1 MSRKFGVVAFLLV
14 IRSCLLFSQ
23 SFDTTKI
30 ISLKDAL
37 EIATENYPSIKLKRA
52 EKEASGYELKSIQNN
67 YLPNFIVQ
75 GQVLNAT
82 SNTVRGMFYPN
93 EGTAI
98 PVSGGIK
105 VAGYTGDAVWT
116 SFATGLVDWNFF
128 NFGKFKTAVQAA
140 KSGMAAAEAD
150 YQNEVFQ
157 QQIKVGDA
165 YLLSLIAN
173 DMLKSQRAN
182 LARVK
187 TLLEVTLAYTGSGL
201 RPGVDSSLVKAE
213 YSKATLQF
221 LEARRLAEEQSV
233 YLKELMGVKSDLP
246 LELDT
251 VIYQVKQPQPLEVL
265 DEYAN
270 NPRLIYFR
278 SIVEVNEAKIKA
290 IRRSEYPSI
299 SFLGSGWARGSGI
312 SNQLLADGSFQY
324 NKSFSSGV
332 GFKAYDW
339 MLGVSTVWNFT
350 SLFRTG
356 NQAKTQRQVAI
367 ISQERYNEET
377 LHVESEMQRAK
388 LRYRAALEVAR
399 QAPIQLQA
407 AQDAYGQAKS
417 RYESGLTSILEL
429 TQTFALLN
437 RAEVDASMA
446 KGNVWRSVIM
456 YAAATGN
463 LSVFTNNLN

>member
-1 MSRKFGVVAFLLV
+1 MALSLSLSLMAQTGD
-14 IRSCLLFSQ
+14 SS
-23 SFDTTKI
+23 KI
-30 ISLKDAL
+30 LPLKEAL
-37 EIATENYPSIKLKRA
+37 EIAKENYPTIKLKRA
-52 EKEASGYELKSIQNN
+52 GMQASGYELKSVQTN

-105 VAGYTGDAVWT
+105 VAGYTNDAVWT
-116 SFATGLVDWNFF
+116 SFATGLVNWNFF
-128 NFGKFKTAVQAA
+128 TFGKIKTAVEVA

-182 LARVK
+182 VARVK
-187 TLLEVTLAYTGSGL
+187 ALLDVTLAYTSSGL
-201 RPGVDSSLVKAE
+201 KPGVDSSLVKAE

-221 LEARRLAEEQSV
+221 LEARRLALEQSV
-233 YLKELMGVKSDLP
+233 YLKELMGIKSDFP

-251 VIYQVKQPQPLEVL
+251 IIYQVKQPQPFEVL
-265 DEYAN
+265 NEYAN
-270 NPRLIYFR
+270 NPRLIYFK
-278 SIVEVNEAKIKA
+278 SIVEVNQAQVKA

-312 SNQLLADGSFQY
+312 SNQLLSDGSFQY

-332 GFKAYDW
+332 GFRAYDW
-339 MLGVSTVWNFT
+339 MVGVSTIWNFT

-356 NQAKTQRQVAI
+356 NQAKAQRQVAI
-367 ISQERYNEET
+367 MSQERYNEET
-377 LHVESEMQRAK
+377 LRVESELQRAK
-388 LRYRAALEVAR
+388 FRYQAALEVAR
-399 QAPIQLQA
+399 QAPIQLKA
-407 AQDAYGQAKS
+407 AQDAYAQAKS
-417 RYESGLTSILEL
+417 RYDAGLTSILEL

-446 KGNVWRSVIM
+446 KGNVWRAVIQ
-456 YAAATGN
+456 YAAASGN
-463 LSVFTNNLN
+463 LNVFTNNLN

>member
-1 MSRKFGVVAFLLV
+1 MYKNVSVLAMALSLSLSLMAQTGD
-14 IRSCLLFSQ
+14 SS
-23 SFDTTKI
+23 KI
-30 ISLKDAL
+30 LPLKEAL
-37 EIATENYPSIKLKRA
+37 EIAKENYPTIKLKRA
-52 EKEASGYELKSIQNN
+52 GMQASGYELKSVQTN

-105 VAGYTGDAVWT
+105 VAGYTNDAVWT
-116 SFATGLVDWNFF
+116 SFATGLVNWNFF
-128 NFGKFKTAVQAA
+128 TFGKFKTAVEAA
-140 KSGMAAAEAD
+140 KSGMAVAEAD

-182 LARVK
+182 VARVK
-187 TLLEVTLAYTGSGL
+187 ALLDVTLAYTSSGL
-201 RPGVDSSLVKAE
+201 KPGVDSSLVKAE

-221 LEARRLAEEQSV
+221 LEARRLALEQSV
-233 YLKELMGVKSDLP
+233 YLKELMGIKSDFP

-251 VIYQVKQPQPLEVL
+251 IIYQVKQPQPFEVL
-265 DEYAN
+265 NEYAN
-270 NPRLIYFR
+270 NPRLIYFK
-278 SIVEVNEAKIKA
+278 SIVEVNQAQVKA

-312 SNQLLADGSFQY
+312 SNQLLSDGSFQY

-332 GFKAYDW
+332 GFRAYDW
-339 MLGVSTVWNFT
+339 MVGVSTIWNFT

-356 NQAKTQRQVAI
+356 NQAKAQRQVAI
-367 ISQERYNEET
+367 MSQERYNEET
-377 LHVESEMQRAK
+377 LRVESELQRAK
-388 LRYRAALEVAR
+388 FRYQAALEVAR
-399 QAPIQLQA
+399 QAPIQLKA
-407 AQDAYGQAKS
+407 AQDAYAQAKS
-417 RYESGLTSILEL
+417 RYDAGLTSILEL

-446 KGNVWRSVIM
+446 KGNVWRAVIQ
-456 YAAATGN
+456 YAAASGN
-463 LSVFTNNLN
+463 LNVFTNNLN